1 MEKYVVHCP
10 DIKFSK
16 EVIPVKQQTFET
28 LLKTKKVRQRLCS
41 ANFREE
47 QCSYIPL
54 LSSEQL
60 THFWP
65 MFPFYTILYSWK
77 HQKTFDFLV
86 FSGGIKWE
94 HWPEMGQSIIR
105 RCYQKFTN
113 IKHLSKRKL
122 EQHVEK
128 PKISLWLSVGNKQSK
143 TTSRSSL
150 VNVNR
155 NNGGIRRG

>member
-16 EVIPVKQQTFET
+16 DVIPVKQQTFET

-65 MFPFYTILYSWK
+65 MFPFYTILYS
-77 HQKTFDFLV
+77 
-86 FSGGIKWE
+86 
-94 HWPEMGQSIIR
+94 
-105 RCYQKFTN
+105 
-113 IKHLSKRKL
+113 
-122 EQHVEK
+122 
-128 PKISLWLSVGNKQSK
+128 
-143 TTSRSSL
+143 
-150 VNVNR
+150 
-155 NNGGIRRG
+155 